1 MSMNL
6 KCKEVDL
13 VQTPTYITYLCY
25 YANLK
30 SRQVSDWQT
39 IRDKYLMWLA
49 AETNRT
55 QDWAWYN
62 QHEDDLM
69 SCKKLTFSVV

>member
-13 VQTPTYITYLCY
+13 IQTPTYITYACY
-25 YANLK
+25 YANLN
-30 SRQVSDWQT
+30 RWEPSDWRT
-39 IRDKYLMWLA
+39 IRDKYLMWFA

-55 QDWAWYN
+55 QDWDRYN
-62 QHEDDLM
+62 EHLDELM
-69 SCKKLTFSVV
+69 ACETLTFFVV